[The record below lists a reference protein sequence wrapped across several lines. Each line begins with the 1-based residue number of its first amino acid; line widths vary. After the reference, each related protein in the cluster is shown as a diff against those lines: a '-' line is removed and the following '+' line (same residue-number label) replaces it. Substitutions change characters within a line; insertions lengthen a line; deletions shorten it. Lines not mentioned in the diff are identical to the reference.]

1 MLEDVI
7 KKEGEVKKEVRTTY
21 NLTVELTFTDV
32 QLNDET
38 PMTFT
43 KRELFN
49 ALAKKAEPQ
58 VS

>member
-1 MLEDVI
+1 MLKDVI
-7 KKEGEVKKEVRTTY
+7 KEEGEVKKVIKTTY
-21 NLTVELTFTDV
+21 NLKVELTFTDE

-58 VS
+58 IN